1 MPIRVEIEGRGVVA
15 EFPDG
20 TDQKVI
26 DAAIKRDYF
35 SGKDTIPYAELRS
48 MQPDT
53 SGAPD
58 VKVENIPRWAQENP
72 ELAGSLYALHKVMS
86 PIAEGLGLVG
96 GGAAGAGTAGPVGAI
111 AGAGMGYAGAGR
123 VKKIADI
130 ALGISKPETATE
142 AFTQTGKD
150 IVAGGVMEAGGQ
162 IVGKGVQYGAE
173 KLLQPFAKQITP
185 EMAETARIAQKEGV
199 TLSPAEI
206 TQSKSLGLM
215 EKALNFIP
223 GSAGTIQRA
232 ELNQLVQLSNARERL
247 LQQLSEGKG
256 TPESVERVGLA
267 IKDKVDKLIQQGE
280 ATKTKDVKQIADD
293 LLRKIGSTDTYE
305 SLGMKT
311 QELLSKKSA
320 EAVAKKT
327 ALYREVGANVPEG
340 ELPIANLSNTAN
352 KFKTEIEKLP
362 TQSGTLKSILNWVT
376 GGAEMGGTVNVQGIE
391 TSVKDLPPQMQAFLK
406 EQTQAATKDWKTLQ
420 GFRQQLNDLIRQ
432 EDLSI
437 KMNNPNFKGQ
447 LTNEGRI
454 YKELKKALDRDF
466 EEIAKQSGGDALD
479 KLKIAN
485 AFYKDEYAPVWKNK
499 DIQRLV
505 YSKPETVVDTIF
517 RPNNITEIKTLKKA
531 IGESGYEPLKQK
543 FVSRIIENAER
554 GEGGFSWDKVM
565 SQLEKYRPE
574 ELAEMLG
581 QREGRALLNAVTKGM
596 NRESIPVTD
605 KFLLG
610 VIKKSTPETVM
621 NMIFH
626 PNNSGNINL
635 VKMTVGKEAFNEAKT
650 AFTAKLLKMSE
661 YGAYRPVPSVRA
673 VSAFDEPTLNAIY
686 SSEERLAL
694 DNLMKLSRAASGA
707 ERLAGN
713 PSGTAQ
719 SVITFQ
725 QGRAVLTNMAK
736 GRPDIAGAIWFL
748 PKALAKVYLSPAGRK
763 YFTKGLDVPANTE
776 LGMNIATKLLS
787 IAGKDALGDNETEN
801 GK

>member
-1 MPIRVEIEGRGVVA
+1 MPIRVEIEGRGMVA

-35 SGKDTIPYAELRS
+35 SGKDAIPYAELRS

-72 ELAGSLYALHKVMS
+72 ELAGSLYALHKVVS

-96 GGAAGAGTAGPVGAI
+96 GGMAGTAVSPGLGTVAV
-111 AGAGMGYAGAGR
+111 AGMGYAAAER
-123 VKKIADI
+123 VKKLSGQS
-130 ALGISKPETATE
+130 LGISKPETATE

-150 IVAGGVMEAGGQ
+150 IVAGGAMEAGGQ
-162 IVGKGVQYGAE
+162 IVGKGIQYGAE
-173 KLLQPFAKQITP
+173 KLFQPFAKQITP

-479 KLKIAN
+479 KLKVAN

-543 FVSRIIENAER
+543 FVSRVIENAEK

-581 QREGRALLNAVTKGM
+581 QREGRAFLNAVTKGI
-596 NRESIPVTD
+596 NRESIPVAD

-635 VKMTVGKEAFNEAKT
+635 VKMTVGNNAFNEAKT

-748 PKALAKVYLSPAGRK
+748 PKALAKVYLSPVGRK

-787 IAGKDALGDNETEN
+787 IAGKDALGDNETEE